1 MRHVYTLCQ
10 WLWGVVVVSVI
21 TGVAVNWLFAP
32 PREEVRQFLA
42 AHWHDLCLALLALGL
57 LHLWS
62 WLGKRRYE
70 QAEHLR
76 QLRAHFAL
84 CKPATEICL
93 DDVDPYDRPHDHPY
107 IPRTAVVYA
116 PQSPLSQQ
124 QAYETTDLVQALQQ
138 GRSVILIGQP
148 LEGKSRTLYEI
159 ITHMTGYD
167 VVRPFRDRPI
177 PVEACAVFAQ
187 RRVLVLLDESNHY
200 APAGGPDLLEWGGRL
215 TAVQAQW
222 AIAATCQDGAQL
234 GVVQGAYGTTLSRIY
249 ENIPLKLRLRPL
261 TAAEKEHLARDVGR
275 ISWVPDDAALF
286 PTPGAITMD
295 DTLQAMHQRFLVD
308 VTPEQ
313 RDTLRELVLLEAAGI
328 LPHTEVR
335 LQAVVRQI
343 FQRTLHLADALE
355 ALADTDFIRRPMQ
368 PDRIQPEPA
377 YLHGVVTYREGHTP
391 EEHLLPLAQVLEDL
405 GDVDGLLS
413 LGRTY
418 RIRLQ
423 QAQDSLAVVER
434 ALRLQ
439 PEHPMAWHDKGVVL
453 GQLGRPGEALV
464 AYEQALTRQP
474 EDAATWHRKGMAL
487 WELGRHEEALVA
499 YEQAL
504 ARRPEH
510 AATWHNK
517 GVVLGEMG
525 RPGEALVA
533 LEEAL
538 ARRPEDAATWH
549 QKGWTLGH
557 LGRSVEALVALEEA
571 LARRPE
577 DAATWHGKGVALAAL
592 QRPAEARRGLST
604 GPAVLRRRAGLP
616 AAPGR
621 GEQCVPRGTGSRT
634 HLKGERRHVGGLPAL
649 AGSRSVLRRGGG
661 VLGASGAGGHAAP
674 GARPAA
680 RVAAVLSHAPARG
693 RVGRRCQRAATRA
706 YGGDAVPARACPGY
720 AATGRVRPVPD
731 AAARARG

>member
-42 AHWHDLCLALLALGL
+42 AHWHDLGLALLALGL

-187 RRVLVLLDESNHY
+187 RRVLVLLDELNHY

-234 GVVQGAYGTTLSRIY
+234 DVVQRDYGTTLSRVY

-275 ISWVPDDAALF
+275 ISWVPDDAALL
-286 PTPGAITMD
+286 PTPGSITMD
-295 DTLQAMHQRFLVD
+295 DALQAMRQRFLVD

-313 RDTLRELVLLEAAGI
+313 RDTLRGFVLLEAAGI

-368 PDRIQPEPA
+368 PDLIQPEPA
-377 YLHGVVTYREGHTP
+377 YLHGVVTYSEGHTP
-391 EEHLLPLAQVLEDL
+391 EEHFLQLAQVLEDL
-405 GDVDGLLS
+405 GDVDGLLY

-418 RIRLQ
+418 RIRRQ
-423 QAQDSLAVVER
+423 QAQHSLAVVER

-439 PEHPMAWHDKGVVL
+439 PEHPMAWHGKGWALGLLGRPGEVLVAYEHVLRLQPEDAAAWHGQGVAL

-464 AYEQALTRQP
+464 ALEQALRRQPENAAAWHGKGWALGLLGRPGEALAAFEEALTRQP
-474 EDAATWHRKGMAL
+474 ENAATWDG
-487 WELGRHEEALVA
+487 
-499 YEQAL
+499 
-504 ARRPEH
+504 
-510 AATWHNK
+510 K
-517 GVVLGEMG
+517 GVALGQLG
-525 RPGEALVA
+525 RPGEARAAIAQA
-533 LEEAL
+533 LLYYEDAL
-538 ARRPEDAATWH
+538 ACQRR
-549 QKGWTLGH
+549 L
-557 LGRSVEALVALEEA
+557 VEESSACQGVRD
-571 LARRPE
+571 LAR
-577 DAATWHGKGVALAAL
+577 TLKGKGGTLEDCQRWQEAAACYAEEVECWEHLVQVGMLHLAPDLLQGL
-592 QRPAEARRGLST
+592 QRCFRMH
-604 GPAVLRRRAGLP
+604 
-616 AAPGR
+616 
-621 GEQCVPRGTGSRT
+621 Q
-634 HLKGERRHVGGLPAL
+634 H
-649 AGSRSVLRRGGG
+649 
-661 VLGASGAGGHAAP
+661 
-674 GARPAA
+674 
-680 RVAAVLSHAPARG
+680 VAAW
-693 RVGRRCQRAATRA
+693 
-706 YGGDAVPARACPGY
+706 
-720 AATGRVRPVPD
+720 D
-731 AAARARG
+731 AAASVLLHVYTG